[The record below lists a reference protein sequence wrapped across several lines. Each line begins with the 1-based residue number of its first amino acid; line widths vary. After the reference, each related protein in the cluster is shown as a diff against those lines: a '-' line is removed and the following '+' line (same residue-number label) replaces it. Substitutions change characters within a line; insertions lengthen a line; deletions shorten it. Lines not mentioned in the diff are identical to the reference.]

1 MTLLAAHLELCL
13 QLRVFLFAI
22 LNTTQL
28 KHYLLRCSGRIQINL
43 KKQLHLCKI
52 ISVGQSVRKGSKH
65 IGENRGRQKKAIQI
79 QQTRVEGFGVL
90 YEMDTFEKDY

>member
-1 MTLLAAHLELCL
+1 MTLLAAHLELWL

-22 LNTTQL
+22 LNTIQL

-43 KKQLHLCKI
+43 KERLHVCKI

-65 IGENRGRQKKAIQI
+65 IGENSGR
-79 QQTRVEGFGVL
+79 
-90 YEMDTFEKDY
+90 